1 MGTGDGADQKSFSG
15 SFNKRGSR
23 KSTRFDDTTNSS
35 SAGGS
40 MRSRN
45 KDDYEITLD
54 VGEDDML
61 AVHSVKTAEGVDMDD
76 PESTLLGKE
85 LEKRYSFGR
94 LVARS
99 ASAGI
104 RHVSGE
110 LKKLASCS
118 QPPIVG
124 QSELIVGQSDRTKSA
139 AINALT
145 MLNFISTKTVSA
157 DGTIK
162 DPWEAVEERFKKL
175 TAKTTGL
182 LPRALFGECIGMDKD
197 SNDFAGEL
205 FDALSRRRNYKGYL
219 INKTQMKEFWDQIVD
234 ESFDSRL
241 QTFFD
246 LVDKD
251 ANGQISKDE
260 VQEIISLSASAN
272 KLSNIHTQADEYATM
287 IMEELD
293 RDGMDK
299 DSNDFAGELFD
310 ALSRRPNYKGYLI
323 NKTQMKEFGD
333 QIVDESFDSRVQTF
347 FDL

>member
-1 MGTGDGADQKSFSG
+1 MGTGGGADQKSFSG

-45 KDDYEITLD
+45 NDDYEITLD

-76 PESTLLGKE
+76 TESTLLGKE
-85 LEKRYSFGR
+85 LEKRSSFGR

-124 QSELIVGQSDRTKSA
+124 QSELIVGQSDRT
-139 AINALT
+139 N
-145 MLNFISTKTVSA
+145 TKTVSA

-162 DPWEAVEERFKKL
+162 DPWEAVE
-175 TAKTTGL
+175 
-182 LPRALFGECIGMDKD
+182 
-197 SNDFAGEL
+197 
-205 FDALSRRRNYKGYL
+205 
-219 INKTQMKEFWDQIVD
+219 
-234 ESFDSRL
+234 
-241 QTFFD
+241 
-246 LVDKD
+246 
-251 ANGQISKDE
+251 
-260 VQEIISLSASAN
+260 
-272 KLSNIHTQADEYATM
+272 
-287 IMEELD
+287 
-293 RDGMDK
+293 
-299 DSNDFAGELFD
+299 
-310 ALSRRPNYKGYLI
+310 
-323 NKTQMKEFGD
+323 
-333 QIVDESFDSRVQTF
+333 
-347 FDL
+347 